1 MNLNIFIMD
10 GHGIYVWSS
19 FILTFF
25 TCLFLYLKTKKTMK
39 KLEKDFIEETENLTK
54 EQFSDLKKQK
64 IINEILVSQSKN

>member
-19 FILTFF
+19 FILTFSI
-25 TCLFLYLKTKKTMK
+25 CLFLYLKTKKTMK

>member
-19 FILTFF
+19 FILTFYI
-25 TCLFLYLKTKKTMK
+25 CLNLYLKTKKTMK

-64 IINEILVSQSKN
+64 IIKEILVSQSKN